1 MVAVVGG
8 GCNWWWLLLVVA
20 VIGGGCSRWWHGAGY
35 YLIFHLMY
43 NDFVGFPT
51 RRENNCGLHAAQ

>member
-8 GCNWWWLLLVVA
+8 GC
-20 VIGGGCSRWWHGAGY
+20 CRWWHDAGY

-43 NDFVGFPT
+43 NDFVDFPT
-51 RRENNCGLHAAQ
+51 RRKNNCGLHAAQ